1 MGIITLI
8 TEIIKSLN
16 LALPEIISLIKDC
29 RAYLAAVEQRQKDAI
44 SAQVTAELKAQ
55 AEQNRKE
62 QANQRAFLLVIE
74 EAWKIRF
81 NQVLACLL
89 EDRET
94 DILVMVEEVDN
105 VLIDNILFHS
115 DLDPEYKAR
124 KIVQI
129 MRART
134 N

>member
-8 TEIIKSLN
+8 TEILKALN
-16 LALPEIISLIKDC
+16 IALPEFISFIKEI
-29 RAYLAAVEQRQKDAI
+29 RAYISASEQRQKDA
-44 SAQVTAELKAQ
+44 VTALVAAELKAQ
-55 AEQNRKE
+55 SEQARKE

-74 EAWKIRF
+74 EAWKTRF

-89 EDRET
+89 ESREE
-94 DILVMVEEVDN
+94 DVLVMVDVVDN
-105 VLIDNILFHS
+105 ELVDDILFHS

>member
-8 TEIIKSLN
+8 TEILKAIN
-16 LALPEIISLIKDC
+16 VALPELISLIKEW
-29 RAYLAAVEQRQKDAI
+29 RAYFSAIEQRQKDAI

-55 AEQNRKE
+55 AEQSRKE
-62 QANQRAFLLVIE
+62 KANQDAFLLVVE

-89 EDRET
+89 ENRER
-94 DILVMVEEVDN
+94 DVLVMVESVDN
-105 VLIDNILFHS
+105 ALIDNILFHS
-115 DLDPEYKAR
+115 DLNPEYKAR

-129 MRART
+129 MRERT